1 MGQKKKRKKEFCRDS
16 NDFGFICAGVSE
28 AEGYKRNTWYKQN
41 CLFTDLLPWELQQ
54 KNCSLADS
62 FWRPMV
68 RNQLCAVPNHHSAQ
82 RAMSFMQ
89 KGQKFLW
96 TLPERMDS
104 HPVPDHLTCSCSLTA
119 ELTLVEAA
127 ALAST
132 LSGTGVN
139 LSTNTT
145 SLHQPTKTP
154 PFWFYNHQLCWYM
167 VHTLNRSA

>member
-1 MGQKKKRKKEFCRDS
+1 M
-16 NDFGFICAGVSE
+16 
-28 AEGYKRNTWYKQN
+28 W
-41 CLFTDLLPWELQQ
+41 
-54 KNCSLADS
+54 
-62 FWRPMV
+62 
-68 RNQLCAVPNHHSAQ
+68 NQLWRWLEEGCCKPVPGVCAVPNHHSAQ
-82 RAMSFMQ
+82 RAMSLSQ

-154 PFWFYNHQLCWYM
+154 PFWFYDNQLCWYTRSTILLDT
-167 VHTLNRSA
+167 VHPLFFSSCGNLYIQKLGSII